1 MQAHMQNK
9 KAIEKKIP
17 NPSPPYTHRQE
28 PKRRNRSKL
37 YEDLRGH
44 TNRQKDYYN
53 QTVKKMNSNDYWQTS
68 KASAKQK
75 DRLLY
80 SDNPG

>member
-1 MQAHMQNK
+1 MHWTHMQAHMQNK

-53 QTVKKMNSNDYWQTS
+53 QTVKKMNSNDY
-68 KASAKQK
+68 
-75 DRLLY
+75 
-80 SDNPG
+80 